1 MTNTEP
7 NPESNRQPVA
17 GADKTLRRVAW
28 QRGDQNQDGGVENL
42 LNREWLVTNGLGGY
56 ASGTLGGFMTRRY
69 HGLLVAALPNPLGR
83 TMMLNHLYASVRTG
97 DGKEATLEAQETAG
111 GLDAVAAEHLAEFR
125 LELGLPVWTYRIG
138 PHVIERRVFFAYL
151 QNTVYVR
158 YEQVNGP
165 EPVRLSLRPAVDFRV
180 HDAALG
186 ARGEVRPYQVMFQE
200 ERMEIRSADLFP
212 PLHLYLKGERPSFV
226 HQPGRLSELL
236 FRVEAA
242 RGYASRGELWS
253 PGHFEVDLAPDRP
266 ATLVASTDPWVTLQ
280 AMAPEQALQY
290 ENLRRARLADLAS
303 PGLRDPVVA
312 ELSLAA
318 DQFLILPAGRIA
330 DATRA
335 RAQGEELRTVI
346 AGYHWFTDWGRDTMI
361 SLEGLTL
368 VTGRFAE
375 ARWILRAFAH
385 YMREGLI
392 PNHFPEGAQEGVYH
406 TADATLWY
414 FHALARY
421 LAYTDDRRTLQ
432 VLLPVLEKIV
442 EHHRKGTRFG
452 IHVAE
457 DGLLAEGWP
466 TEALTWMDAKCADW
480 VVTPRRGKPVEINAL
495 WYNALCL
502 LSDWVAAE
510 RGGPAATELRQMA
523 ERTRESFNKRFWY
536 SKGRHLYDIVDG
548 EGGDDPALRPN
559 QLFAISLTH
568 PVLAEA
574 RWKDVLEATT
584 SALLTPVGLRSLDPK
599 HPDYKRTYHGDLKTR
614 DAAYHQGTVWS
625 FLIGPYVDV
634 WLKLHPNEK
643 ASAHEVLRGLI
654 NHLGEAGVGSI
665 SEVFDAEAPYT
676 ARGCMAQAWGVAE
689 LLRALRLVLPEP
701 SGAELGAAGMVA
713 P

>member
-1 MTNTEP
+1 MTNTEIANQPRPGLPAANP
-7 NPESNRQPVA
+7 NALV
-17 GADKTLRRVAW
+17 RRVAW
-28 QRGDQNQDGGVENL
+28 QRSDKEDDGGVENL

-83 TMMLNHLYASVRTG
+83 TMMLNHLYASVRG
-97 DGKEATLEAQETAG
+97 ADGRDATLEAQETAG

-125 LELGLPVWTYRIG
+125 LELGLPVWKYRIG
-138 PHVIERRVFFAYL
+138 SNVIERRVFFAYL
-151 QNTVYVR
+151 QNTVYIR
-158 YEQVNGP
+158 YELVEGNA
-165 EPVRLSLRPAVDFRV
+165 PVRLSLRPAVDFRV

-186 ARGEVRPYQVMFQE
+186 ARGDARPYQVVLE
-200 ERMEIRSADLFP
+200 DERMEIQSADLFP
-212 PLHLYLKGERPSFV
+212 PLRLSLKGERSTFV
-226 HQPGRLSELL
+226 HQPGRMSELL

-253 PGHFEVDLAPDRP
+253 PGQFEVDLTPGHP
-266 ATLVASTDPWVTLQ
+266 ATLVASTEPWVTLQ
-280 AMAPEQALQY
+280 AMAPEQALEY
-290 ENLRRARLADLAS
+290 ENLRRTRLAELAS
-303 PGLRDPVVA
+303 PGLADPVIG
-312 ELSLAA
+312 ELAVAA
-318 DQFLILPAGRIA
+318 DQFLILPAGRVA

-385 YMREGLI
+385 YLRDGLI

-414 FHALARY
+414 FQALSRY
-421 LAYTDDRRTLQ
+421 LAYTGDRRTMQ
-432 VLLPVLEKIV
+432 VLLPVLETIIA
-442 EHHRKGTRFG
+442 HHRAGTRFG

-502 LSDWVAAE
+502 LGQWIAEE
-510 RGGPAATELRQMA
+510 RGESAATELRAMA
-523 ERTRESFNKRFWY
+523 AQTRSAFNKRFWFA
-536 SKGRHLYDIVDG
+536 KGRHLYDIVDG
-548 EGGDDPALRPN
+548 EGGDDEALRPN

-574 RWKDVLEATT
+574 RWPDVLEVTT

-643 ASAHEVLRGLI
+643 HSAQEALRGLI

-676 ARGCMAQAWGVAE
+676 PRGCVAQAWGVAE
-689 LLRALRLVLPEP
+689 LLRALHLAQTGKP
-701 SGAELGAAGMVA
+701 
-713 P
+713 